1 MKLTPYLVAIV
12 ALILLSVSAAA
23 QDIIIEN
30 WRVIRETKTTQ
41 SGSPSTTEIEA
52 SFEPTDVDPTTG
64 DFVVTCVDGE
74 QEIHLTIP
82 PWGWEDNPLGGWS
95 TISNDPN
102 LNGATLI
109 VIDDGMQ
116 EEVSLDAVE
125 ANVDS
130 AEGATIHLDGP
141 SGPID
146 GIDTCS
152 AATLPDVGLVLLK
165 IGSSSGFVMGTDN
178 GISNIEFEY
187 LPVVAPQIGFIE
199 LKDEWRIER
208 DEQGVDI
215 EIRTSARMAT
225 GEVQIDP
232 MQDGVAIT
240 WGDDNGS
247 LVFRTQ
253 PWAFKKRFFSS
264 DLKDFQWQL
273 NDDVPLDQL
282 GIEFFFEDGLGNRT
296 DVGVSV
302 ADIEVRPNSSSGLG
316 LTVIVGIED
325 TAGNT
330 SEAFGN
336 YYRRIDL
343 VSGGF
348 AAGWDAIDPGTVL
361 QELKVEPN
369 IDGTDMEICNNG
381 FDDDGDGLIDFL
393 DPDCNVDPL

>member
-1 MKLTPYLVAIV
+1 
-12 ALILLSVSAAA
+12 
-23 QDIIIEN
+23 
-30 WRVIRETKTTQ
+30 
-41 SGSPSTTEIEA
+41 
-52 SFEPTDVDPTTG
+52 
-64 DFVVTCVDGE
+64 
-74 QEIHLTIP
+74 
-82 PWGWEDNPLGGWS
+82 
-95 TISNDPN
+95 
-102 LNGATLI
+102 